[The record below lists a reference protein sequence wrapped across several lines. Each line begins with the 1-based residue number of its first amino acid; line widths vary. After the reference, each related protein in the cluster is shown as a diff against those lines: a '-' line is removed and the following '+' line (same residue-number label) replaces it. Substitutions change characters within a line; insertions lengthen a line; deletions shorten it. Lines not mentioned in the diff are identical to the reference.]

1 MLSADQAAEKEVTD
15 NVTVICF
22 LVSLTSVSLS
32 NSAPVE

>member
-15 NVTVICF
+15 NVKVICF
-22 LVSLTSVSLS
+22 LVSLTVSLS